1 MNISEKKISELNKL
15 ESEAEISFDILVEKL
30 SEKYSFDCGNDFV
43 MAIQDT
49 AFNWKDIDDFI
60 FRGDKLIWISVLRDD
75 FKNNKVL
82 KDDDVIRWLTK
93 IENRIC
99 ELTEYQSV
107 IDERISELNRILNI
121 CKAE

>member
-30 SEKYSFDCGNDFV
+30 SEKYSFDCENDFV

-75 FKNNKVL
+75 FKNNKDL

-121 CKAE
+121 CKE

>member
-1 MNISEKKISELNKL
+1 MNISEKKLSELNKL
-15 ESEAEISFDILVEKL
+15 ELEAEISFNSLIEKL

-60 FRGDKLIWISVLRDD
+60 FRGDKLTWLAVLTDD
-75 FKNNKVL
+75 FENNKDL
-82 KDDDVIRWLTK
+82 KDDDVIRWLTE

-99 ELTEYQSV
+99 KLTEYQSV

-121 CKAE
+121 FKE

>member
-1 MNISEKKISELNKL
+1 MNISEKKLSELNKL
-15 ESEAEISFDILVEKL
+15 ELEAEISFNSLIEKL
-30 SEKYSFDCGNDFV
+30 SEKYSFDCENDFV

-60 FRGDKLIWISVLRDD
+60 FRGDKLTWLAVLTDD
-75 FKNNKVL
+75 FENNKDL
-82 KDDDVIRWLTK
+82 KDDDVIRWLTE

-99 ELTEYQSV
+99 KLTEYQSV

-121 CKAE
+121 FKE

>member
-75 FKNNKVL
+75 FKNNKDL